1 MAACSCARPLAR
13 PCTTSPSLCWRKMG
27 CELHQGLAGWLQ
39 PQGCTQWLHV
49 QLPQGPYSVLFS
61 TFISDTEP
69 GSVHLS
75 CCRGRRAERC
85 SRYERRKGR
94 RAEEPGQAAELGTRE
109 LSEVQ
114 HGQVQGVEPWPTEP
128 CPLHRDG
135 SRRAL
140 RSPPTEGTPCLPE
153 ERFPAGWQM
162 CISASTAL
170 SDTPAHLLLPPPH
183 CPALRH
189 PSAVIPSSQAAPR
202 C

>member
-94 RAEEPGQAAELGTRE
+94 RAEGPGQAAELGTRE

-114 HGQVQGVEPWPTEP
+114 HGQVQGVEPRPTEP
-128 CPLHRDG
+128 CPLHQDG

-140 RSPPTEGTPCLPE
+140 RSPPTEGTPECLL
-153 ERFPAGWQM
+153 RRGSLRAGRCASQPARL
-162 CISASTAL
+162 SAT
-170 SDTPAHLLLPPPH
+170 LLLTSCSLLPTAQH
-183 CPALRH
+183 
-189 PSAVIPSSQAAPR
+189 
-202 C
+202 